1 MTFYLLFYI
10 IYLIHSYSD
19 NYTTISPFFQV
30 NDANLQKASKKS
42 LHIAKLLGDF
52 ERKNVFNLYHIVSAE
67 LTGEAVIKGIL
78 NIVIP
83 KVIGYKTA
91 KDDNRIFEFLP
102 HNMIQLI
109 HQECGLY
116 DPEKNEEFIY
126 QMEHIPT
133 YWRLRLV
140 VDWIAGMTDKYAL
153 ETYQR
158 LSGMKLT

>member
-1 MTFYLLFYI
+1 MKLVINNFIENLEKIDNGRYNYELLY
-10 IYLIHSYSD
+10 D
-19 NYTTISPFFQV
+19 DP
-30 NDANLQKASKKS
+30 LQ
-42 LHIAKLLGDF
+42 IAKLLGDF

-67 LTGEAVIKGIL
+67 LTGEAVIEGIL

-83 KVIGYKTA
+83 KVVGYKSA

-102 HNMIQLI
+102 YNMIQLI

-116 DPEKNEEFIY
+116 DPKKNEEFIY

>member
-1 MTFYLLFYI
+1 M
-10 IYLIHSYSD
+10 
-19 NYTTISPFFQV
+19 
-30 NDANLQKASKKS
+30 
-42 LHIAKLLGDF
+42 
-52 ERKNVFNLYHIVSAE
+52 
-67 LTGEAVIKGIL
+67 
-78 NIVIP
+78 IVIRYLFELALN
-83 KVIGYKTA
+83 VGASQIRCH
-91 KDDNRIFEFLP
+91 DDNRIFEFLP
-102 HNMIQLI
+102 YNMIQLI

-116 DPEKNEEFIY
+116 DPKKNEEFIY